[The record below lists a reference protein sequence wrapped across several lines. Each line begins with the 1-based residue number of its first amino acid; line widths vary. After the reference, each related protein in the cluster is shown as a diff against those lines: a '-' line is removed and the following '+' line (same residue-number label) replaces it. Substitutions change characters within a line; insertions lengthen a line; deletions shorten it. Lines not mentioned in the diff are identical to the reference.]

1 MHNALIPFGGSCL
14 LLYLAGTIMM
24 LTAFALDCMNAKKY
38 GNTATGLF
46 CGGFLFMSVASIL
59 TPVAFFVYFTNGGV

>member
-14 LLYLAGTIMM
+14 LLYLAGTLLM
-24 LTAFALDCMNAKKY
+24 LIAFVLDHMNAKKY

-46 CGGFLFMSVASIL
+46 YGGFLFMTVASIL
-59 TPVAFFVYFTNGGV
+59 TLVALFIYFTNGGI